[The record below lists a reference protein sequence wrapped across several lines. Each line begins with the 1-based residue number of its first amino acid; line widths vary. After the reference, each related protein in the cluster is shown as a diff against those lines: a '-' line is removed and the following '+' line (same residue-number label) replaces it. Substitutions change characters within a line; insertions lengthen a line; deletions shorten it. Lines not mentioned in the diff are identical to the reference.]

1 MVSYDLLNLSII
13 ARAVLLE
20 QVVGVGLSWR
30 LGIGV
35 VKKVLDT
42 EQDLLDG
49 DSWFPALLFVQD
61 GQADCAGGVDVG
73 VEEGRDE
80 FALWW
85 LRWVLIGED
94 HAQLEQASL
103 PHRLL
108 LAWNTALPNLQI
120 KNTSRVALRLR
131 IETKG
136 MVSSPL
142 LSLLLESVLT
152 ERHVCGLWS
161 CGVIFEVVG
170 FRGNE
175 MRLRDLLVDESS
187 R

>member
-30 LGIGV
+30 LGVGV

-73 VEEGRDE
+73 VEERRDE
-80 FALWW
+80 FA
-85 LRWVLIGED
+85 
-94 HAQLEQASL
+94 
-103 PHRLL
+103 
-108 LAWNTALPNLQI
+108 
-120 KNTSRVALRLR
+120 
-131 IETKG
+131 
-136 MVSSPL
+136 
-142 LSLLLESVLT
+142 
-152 ERHVCGLWS
+152 
-161 CGVIFEVVG
+161 
-170 FRGNE
+170 
-175 MRLRDLLVDESS
+175 
-187 R
+187 